1 MASGR
6 KFIDLTVI
14 GCALSIGSAAKA
26 EPLLLTCDGQML
38 AVSRNVSERSSLA
51 LAIDLDTAKVAVGSW
66 GSSPFMGKPDDT
78 VTFGKELAP
87 QYGSPTGSVNRT
99 TGEASVHIMTLTD
112 GEYRFHGTCK
122 RTQKLF

>member
-1 MASGR
+1 MS
-6 KFIDLTVI
+6 VI
-14 GCALSIGSAAKA
+14 GCALSVGAAAKA
-26 EPLLLTCDGQML
+26 EPLLLTCDGLML
-38 AVSRNVSERSSLA
+38 AVSRNVSEQSPLA
-51 LAIDLDTAKVAVGSW
+51 LTIDLDAAKVRVGNW
-66 GSSPFMGKPDDT
+66 GTSQVIGKPEDT

-87 QYGSPTGSVNRT
+87 QFGNPTGSVNRV